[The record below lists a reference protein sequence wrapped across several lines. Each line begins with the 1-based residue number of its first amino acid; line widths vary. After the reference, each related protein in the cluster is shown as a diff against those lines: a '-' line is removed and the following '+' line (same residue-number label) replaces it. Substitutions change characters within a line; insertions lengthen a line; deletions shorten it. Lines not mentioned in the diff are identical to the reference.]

1 MGKAKI
7 EAIKKR
13 LQAIKTPV
21 YEYNEE
27 GKLKRMILPNTS
39 VGSINIEIVRRSD
52 EVHTKQDRI

>member
-27 GKLKRMILPNTS
+27 GKLKRMILPATS

-52 EVHTKQDRI
+52 EVHTKKDRI